1 MNLNWPVVIFC
12 GVGMSILLTFIIIP
26 QILHV
31 SYSKRLFD
39 RLDNRKIHNGVVPR
53 LGGMAFFPSL
63 FLPLGVII
71 AFLLGDGGTSSL
83 FWIEDIGRQLPYVVV
98 LFASM
103 LVLFLVGLV
112 DDLIGLRYMAKLAAQ
127 AVSSAILVISGLM
140 ITDYHGMIGMNFVPW
155 AAGAII
161 TFFLILYVINAINL
175 IDGIDG
181 LASGISVI
189 CFVIYGIL
197 LYLQGQF
204 LYSALAWIS
213 AGSLAVFFIFNVWGS
228 RKRYTKIFMGD
239 IGSLSLGLILAFLII
254 AIARGGDDFEGGTD
268 PLIVALSPLVIPLFD
283 VVRVFIVRLVD
294 GTSPFLPDKK
304 HIHHRMMAKGLKSWQ
319 VLIVLLVAQVGIF
332 IANIFMA
339 DYVEINLIILVDV
352 AIYLIMTLVARPKEA
367 AGIQSNATK

>member
-103 LVLFLVGLV
+103 LVLFFVGLV

-127 AVSSAILVISGLM
+127 VVSSAILVISGLM
-140 ITDYHGMIGMNFVPW
+140 ITDYHGMIGMNYVPW

-161 TFFLILYVINAINL
+161 TFFLILYVINSINL

-332 IANIFMA
+332 IANLFMA
-339 DYVEINLIILVDV
+339 DYVEINLIILVDL
-352 AIYLIMTLVARPKEA
+352 AIYLIMTLVARPKAA
-367 AGIQSNATK
+367 AGIQNNATK

>member
-352 AIYLIMTLVARPKEA
+352 AIYLIMTLVAKPKEV